1 MFCFH
6 TQAEFVGF
14 LHEILVGF
22 VQDNRKSKDTFVR
35 EGVAGFIMETAQG
48 CADPQEAS
56 ARLNAWQSGWGG
68 GSGDGEPGADLA
80 TLRIAAFGLLADAW
94 ISFVEY
100 EEAMESGAG
109 GAFSK
114 RSMGHLTK
122 GARDTNIRVQ
132 MAALA
137 TLFHLLDAFA
147 RQNSAHA
154 PIMHVKKK
162 KKHECPP
169 WYIRT

>member
-1 MFCFH
+1 MFPH
-6 TQAEFVGF
+6 QAEFVGF

-35 EGVAGFIMETAQG
+35 EGVAAFVMETAQG
-48 CADPQEAS
+48 CADAQEAA
-56 ARLNAWQSGWGG
+56 ARLSAWQSGWGG
-68 GSGDGEPGADLA
+68 AAGTGADGDTPGADLA

-94 ISFVEY
+94 ISFAEY
-100 EEAMESGAG
+100 EEAMESVGAG

-154 PIMHVKKK
+154 PIMPV
-162 KKHECPP
+162 CF
-169 WYIRT
+169 

>member
-1 MFCFH
+1 MARELSLLLGELFCEML
-6 TQAEFVGF
+6 T
-14 LHEILVGF
+14 
-22 VQDNRKSKDTFVR
+22 
-35 EGVAGFIMETAQG
+35 
-48 CADPQEAS
+48 
-56 ARLNAWQSGWGG
+56 
-68 GSGDGEPGADLA
+68 
-80 TLRIAAFGLLADAW
+80 
-94 ISFVEY
+94 
-100 EEAMESGAG
+100 G

-154 PIMHVKKK
+154 PIMHVFF
-162 KKHECPP
+162 KHTHTHTHEYLHTHSQKQCKSHNVFCVML
-169 WYIRT
+169 RLHC